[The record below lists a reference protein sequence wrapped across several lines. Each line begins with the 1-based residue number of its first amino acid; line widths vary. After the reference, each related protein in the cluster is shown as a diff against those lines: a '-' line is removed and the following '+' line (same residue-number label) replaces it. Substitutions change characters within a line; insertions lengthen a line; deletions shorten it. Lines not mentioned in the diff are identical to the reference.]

1 MLAVVMTIA
10 IYWHGVGTDESGE
23 GGGTYSRGV
32 SCVLSIILVC
42 DRTLWTLMP
51 FHFGARYALITYAQ
65 CNALDGFRVMDHFS
79 GMGAE
84 CIVGR
89 EVHSD
94 GGIHLHCFIDF
105 GRKFRSRRTDIFDVD
120 GRHPNIAPSYGT
132 PWRGYDYAIKDGDVI
147 CGGLERPEEP
157 RSKRVTKDWDPWT
170 EITNARD
177 REHFWELVHHL
188 DPKAAACNYGQLAK
202 YADWRFAAK
211 PPVYESPGGIEFI
224 GGDVDGRDAWCDQ
237 SGIRSGVPLVGE
249 SCPSP

>member
-1 MLAVVMTIA
+1 
-10 IYWHGVGTDESGE
+10 
-23 GGGTYSRGV
+23 
-32 SCVLSIILVC
+32 
-42 DRTLWTLMP
+42 MP

-65 CNALDGFRVMDHFS
+65 CNALDGFRVMEHFS
-79 GMGAE
+79 GLGAE

-89 EVHSD
+89 EIHAD

-188 DPKAAACNYGQLAK
+188 DPKAAACSYGQLAK

-211 PPVYESPGGIEFI
+211 PPQYESPGGIEFI

-237 SGIRSGVPLVGE
+237 SGIRSGDPLVGT
-249 SCPSP
+249 SVTSPRLGSSEMIGGVCLGLAPQGGPYTPPDGAETSLSRCNANCR